1 MKQPQAGAKASFR
14 GRLVSETTARH
25 LRLLAAL
32 LAFHL
37 VGPAVETTAPRV
49 ATLVL
54 LPMYVAVLGA
64 ASLAMTG
71 GRRRVLGVL
80 ALPLAAAIAYV
91 ALADEA
97 RTLALPVAALPFL
110 GYTCVVVFREVLAPG
125 VVDEAKLLGSASVF
139 ILLAQLWAGVYAG
152 LEWFA
157 SGSFVSVGGATTPGD
172 LVYFSFVT
180 PATLGYGDVT
190 PVSAFAR
197 ACATLQATAGL
208 FYMGVVV
215 ARFAGRLELR
225 GN

>member
-1 MKQPQAGAKASFR
+1 MKQPSADAQASSRERRASQ
-14 GRLVSETTARH
+14 TTVRH

-54 LPMYVAVLGA
+54 LPMYVVVLGA
-64 ASLAMTG
+64 AALAMTG
-71 GRRRVLGVL
+71 GRRRVLGML
-80 ALPLAAAIAYV
+80 ALPLVVAIAYV
-91 ALADEA
+91 VVADDA
-97 RTLALPVAALPFL
+97 RTLVLPVAALPFL
-110 GYTCVVVFREVLAPG
+110 TYTCVVVFREVLAPG
-125 VVDEAKLLGSASVF
+125 VVDETKLLGSASVF
-139 ILLAQLWAGVYAG
+139 VLLAQLWAGVYAG

-157 SGSFVSVGGATTPGD
+157 SGSFVSVGGVATPGD
-172 LVYFSFVT
+172 LVYFSLVT
-180 PATLGYGDVT
+180 QTTLGYGDVT
-190 PVSAFAR
+190 PVSPFAR

-225 GN
+225 GG